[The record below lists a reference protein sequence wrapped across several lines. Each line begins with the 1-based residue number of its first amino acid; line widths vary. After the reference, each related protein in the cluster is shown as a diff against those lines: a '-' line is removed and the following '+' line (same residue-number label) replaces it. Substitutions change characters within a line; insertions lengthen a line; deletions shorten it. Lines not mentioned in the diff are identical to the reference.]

1 MQVICISFQLLPVLF
16 FSKACLI
23 DKTPLLIWPITWLT
37 VVLLIWWDLTLLEAW
52 LLKWQTDEKIVTA
65 LINIVQS
72 KSANHYTVSRCVISH
87 EHSFVVL
94 LSVWMNPHSWAMG
107 DFDRLSFHIN
117 AWCILKHWTRVK
129 TLLLNFQ
136 FNFVPHENYIYPFT
150 KHGLWIADDR
160 NTHCLFYITH
170 RKSYQFI
177 SLQFAV
183 RTNAAECNTSVM
195 CSLQGFAFKAV
206 SWQRVHIMWLSVHKP
221 DSWVYSSL
229 TDTLTVST
237 LTWFIFGYTLF
248 YSTILGTY
256 YTLY

>member
-1 MQVICISFQLLPVLF
+1 MANYVIDCCPVDLMRFDFTRGLASEMTDRRENCDCSHKYCSIQECKPLYSISLCYKPWNWICWLISYLLYGTC
-16 FSKACLI
+16 SH
-23 DKTPLLIWPITWLT
+23 TPT
-37 VVLLIWWDLTLLEAW
+37 
-52 LLKWQTDEKIVTA
+52 
-65 LINIVQS
+65 
-72 KSANHYTVSRCVISH
+72 
-87 EHSFVVL
+87 HSFVVL

-129 TLLLNFQ
+129 TLLLNFK

-160 NTHCLFYITH
+160 NTQCLFYITH

-229 TDTLTVST
+229 TDTLTVQY
-237 LTWFIFGYTLF
+237 WVPIV
-248 YSTILGTY
+248 
-256 YTLY
+256 LYIKTNM